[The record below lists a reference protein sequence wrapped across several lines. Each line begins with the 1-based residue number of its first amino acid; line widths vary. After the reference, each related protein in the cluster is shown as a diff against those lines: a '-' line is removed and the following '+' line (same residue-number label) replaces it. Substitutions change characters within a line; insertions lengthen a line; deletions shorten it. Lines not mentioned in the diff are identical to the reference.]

1 MICHY
6 LIHKD
11 SDETKTRTFVN
22 LLSTEERKDELSR
35 IIGGV
40 SVTDTTLK
48 AAEEM
53 LQQAENLKDSFI

>member
-1 MICHY
+1 MKQKREHS
-6 LIHKD
+6 LIYYQLKK
-11 SDETKTRTFVN
+11 E
-22 LLSTEERKDELSR
+22 KDELSR

-53 LQQAENLKDSFI
+53 LQQARKS